1 MAFRYASILGSCSR
15 TVIRDNS
22 LALSR
27 PQLNI
32 GFLRRMC
39 SKKEGELVNTPEPV
53 KTEAPSTLSA
63 AQTMGKGLTGHKT
76 DTLDRI
82 WLVWGGKFKS
92 RKEVPNHVSQDTMEF
107 YRNKARIKI
116 SIWMMIATLG
126 GCLSMIWSGKL
137 AAERGETIY
146 TINEEFHR
154 AYKLQKQKELEEA
167 AAKGI
172 K

>member
-1 MAFRYASILGSCSR
+1 MAFRYAGILGSCSR
-15 TVIRDNS
+15 TVIKDSS

-39 SKKEGELVNTPEPV
+39 TKKEGEVV
-53 KTEAPSTLSA
+53 KTAEPKAPSTMSA

-116 SIWMMIATLG
+116 SIMMMIATLA

-137 AAERGETIY
+137 AAERGESVY
-146 TINEEFHR
+146 KMNEDFHR
-154 AYKLQKQKELEEA
+154 AYKLQKQKELEQA
-167 AAKGI
+167 AAKGQN
-172 K
+172 